1 MALNNGEA
9 VREMSSGKA
18 ARCGSAQ
25 AQRLW
30 SSAAEGTG
38 SSREDHRV
46 GMCGTPMEGR
56 AARGG
61 NRVHRRHDAASGAGI
76 TDGAERRAPGG
87 LLARPWFS

>member
-1 MALNNGEA
+1 MARSHGEA
-9 VREMSSGKA
+9 VRGMSPGKA
-18 ARCGSAQ
+18 ARCESAQ

-46 GMCGTPMEGR
+46 GVCGTPMEGR

-61 NRVHRRHDAASGAGI
+61 NRGHRRHEAARVRWAARGGR
-76 TDGAERRAPGG
+76 DAPG
-87 LLARPWFS
+87 